1 MQLYLIR
8 HPEPRDGRGLCYGR
22 LDLGVDPQAIARAAG
37 ALRQRLPAWVLQTAP
52 IYTSPLSRCAALAQ
66 SLASPRNAIVAA
78 ELIEMDF
85 GSWEGR
91 RWDAVPR
98 EELDR
103 WAEDVWGYRPGGFES
118 ALDVAA
124 RWRQWLER
132 IRHEGDAAIA
142 VTHAGVIRV
151 ALAQGEA
158 RAPIE
163 WAQVE
168 IEFGSH
174 VEVRA

>member
-1 MQLYLIR
+1 
-8 HPEPRDGRGLCYGR
+8 
-22 LDLGVDPQAIARAAG
+22 
-37 ALRQRLPAWVLQTAP
+37 
-52 IYTSPLSRCAALAQ
+52 LSRCAALAQ
-66 SLASPRNAIVAA
+66 ALASPREAIVAA

-91 RWDAVPR
+91 CWDAVPR

-103 WAEDVWGYRPGGFES
+103 WAEDVWGYRPGGVES

-124 RWRQWLER
+124 RWRQWLEP
-132 IRHEGDAAIA
+132 IRHAGDAVIA

-158 RAPIE
+158 LAATE

>member
-1 MQLYLIR
+1 VQLYLIR
-8 HPEPRDGRGLCYGR
+8 HPEPRDCRGLCYGR
-22 LDLGVDPQAIARAAG
+22 LDLDVDPQAIARTASS
-37 ALRQRLPAWVLQTAP
+37 LRERLPGWLVQTAP

-66 SLASPRNAIVAA
+66 ALASPRNAIVAA
-78 ELIEMDF
+78 ELKEMDF

-98 EELDR
+98 EELDC
-103 WAEDVWGYRPGGFES
+103 WAEDVWGYRPGGVES
-118 ALDVAA
+118 ARDVAA

-132 IRHEGDAAIA
+132 IRHAGDAAIA

-158 RAPIE
+158 RALTE